1 MTVLI
6 LSFCIGRYK
15 KYLHPRVAR
24 HIYTDEYKTQKEKDA
39 MKKRLEGKAA
49 LVTGGSRGIG
59 AAIALRLAEEGALV
73 ALSYSASPDKAQA
86 VVKAIEAA
94 GGRGEALRA
103 DQSDPAQVAQ
113 LVKTAAAKLGRLD
126 ILVNNAGVLAGGAV
140 QESQGREAEF
150 ARQLA
155 INVVG
160 VAEAV
165 RTASTLLAD
174 GGRIIS
180 IGSTIAER
188 VPMAGMADYAAT
200 KAALVTYTKGWARD
214 LGPRGITVNVVQ
226 PGPIATDMNPKEGD
240 FAPVLTSLT
249 ALNRFGTSEEVAA
262 AVAFL
267 ASDEAAYITGSALN
281 VDGGFAA

>member
-1 MTVLI
+1 MTN
-6 LSFCIGRYK
+6 
-15 KYLHPRVAR
+15 
-24 HIYTDEYKTQKEKDA
+24 
-39 MKKRLEGKAA
+39 RLQGKVA

-59 AAIALRLAEEGALV
+59 AAIARRLAAEGATV
-73 ALSYSASPDKAQA
+73 ALSYGSSPEKAAEVAAS
-86 VVKAIEAA
+86 IEAA
-94 GGRGEALRA
+94 GGRASVFRA
-103 DQSDPAQVAQ
+103 DQSDTAQVAG
-113 LVKTAAAKLGRLD
+113 LVRAVHEKHGRLD

-140 QESQGREAEF
+140 QETQGREAEF

-165 RTASTLLAD
+165 RAAAPLLAD
-174 GGRIIS
+174 GGRVIS

-188 VPMAGMADYAAT
+188 VPMPGMADYAAT

-214 LGPRGITVNVVQ
+214 LGPRQITVNVVQ
-226 PGPIATDMNPKEGD
+226 PGPIETDMNPLESD
-240 FAPVLTSLT
+240 FAPVLSGLT
-249 ALNRFGTSEEVAA
+249 ALGRFGRAEEVAA

-267 ASDEAAYITGSALN
+267 AGPEAGYITGSALN